1 MTAPPPP
8 TSAPP
13 PAAAP
18 VQRLLTRAQS
28 RAILPYLLTAVALLI
43 ALVMVGEE
51 IKSHLAAVEA
61 WIARLGPFGVLA
73 FVGLFVVGTSL
84 LLPDTA
90 LCFVAGAL
98 FGARTGLAAVVV
110 GNVLA
115 GALQY
120 GLARRLLRG
129 RIERMLAARPSLAAI
144 QRAVRRDELR
154 VQVLLRLTPLNPA
167 TISYVLGAAGVRLG
181 GFLTALFAL
190 TPALALE
197 VYFGAVGSHVARLAG
212 RGGRAAQARDA
223 LIVGGLAVGI
233 AVVVL
238 VSRIAR
244 RAVLEAV
251 AEADGAGTAAVP
263 AVGTR

>member
-1 MTAPPPP
+1 M
-8 TSAPP
+8 
-13 PAAAP
+13 
-18 VQRLLTRAQS
+18 
-28 RAILPYLLTAVALLI
+28 LPYLVTAVALLI

-51 IKSHLAAVEA
+51 IKSHLAAIES
-61 WIARLGPFGVLA
+61 WIARLGPLGVLA
-73 FVGLFVVGTSL
+73 FVGLFAVGTSL

-90 LCFVAGAL
+90 LCFIAGAL
-98 FGARTGLAAVVV
+98 FGARTGIAAVVV

-120 GLARRLLRG
+120 GLAHRLLRA
-129 RIERMLAARPSLAAI
+129 RIQRTLAARPPLAAI

-154 VQVLLRLTPLNPA
+154 LQVLLRLTPLNPA
-167 TISYVLGAAGVRLG
+167 TISYVLGAAGVRFG
-181 GFLTALFAL
+181 GFLIALLAL

-197 VYFGAVGSHVARLAG
+197 VYFGAVGTHVARMAG
-212 RGGRAAQARDA
+212 RGGRAAEARDA
-223 LIVGGLAVGI
+223 LLVGGLAVGI

-244 RAVLEAV
+244 KAVLDAV
-251 AEADGAGTAAVP
+251 AEADGAAAVAVP